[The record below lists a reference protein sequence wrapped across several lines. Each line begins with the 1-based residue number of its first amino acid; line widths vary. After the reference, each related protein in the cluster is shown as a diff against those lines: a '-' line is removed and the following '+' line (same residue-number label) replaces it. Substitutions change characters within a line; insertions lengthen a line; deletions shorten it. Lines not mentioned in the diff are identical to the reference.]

1 MYQPHRSSLVAN
13 ATYHLP
19 KFIGTRQLSTSPLEN
34 LHDQSAR
41 CTECERDAQTYESL
55 FEKRAMLVLVV
66 KID

>member
-1 MYQPHRSSLVAN
+1 MDQHHRSSLITI

-19 KFIGTRQLSTSPLEN
+19 KLVGTRQLSTSSLEN
-34 LHDQSAR
+34 LRDQLAR
-41 CTECERDAQTYESL
+41 CTRVEREAPTYESL